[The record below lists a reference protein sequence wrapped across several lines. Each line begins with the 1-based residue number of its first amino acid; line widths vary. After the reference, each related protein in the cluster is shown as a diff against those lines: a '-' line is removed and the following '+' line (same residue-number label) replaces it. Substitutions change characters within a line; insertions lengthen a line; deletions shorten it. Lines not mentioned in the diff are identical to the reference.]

1 MIFDLLITAVSIV
14 LLTILTAQKDNIFS
28 HLKQNSVTS
37 GTLFTLIQLMIFINR
52 LDSSFL
58 PKTNV
63 PELYNLLIM
72 ILINFRPLVIG
83 FLFNIIFSIVG
94 NIQKKNNDSR
104 KADKEKNNVME
115 ENDKNEQKLDFK
127 ILSRRE
133 IEVAR
138 LAAKGYTNSQ
148 IAEEL
153 FISTETVKSHM
164 NSIFEKLKITSRK
177 ELL

>member
-63 PELYNLLIM
+63 PESYIIM

-83 FLFNIIFSIVG
+83 FLFNIIFSIVE
-94 NIQKKNNDSR
+94 NIQKKNNDSK
-104 KADKEKNNVME
+104 KADKEKNNVIE

>member
-1 MIFDLLITAVSIV
+1 MF
-14 LLTILTAQKDNIFS
+14 F
-28 HLKQNSVTS
+28 LK
-37 GTLFTLIQLMIFINR
+37 INTHC
-52 LDSSFL
+52 
-58 PKTNV
+58 K
-63 PELYNLLIM
+63 
-72 ILINFRPLVIG
+72 INTWT
-83 FLFNIIFSIVG
+83 
-94 NIQKKNNDSR
+94 KKLNARN
-104 KADKEKNNVME
+104 AGA
-115 ENDKNEQKLDFK
+115 KNEQKLDFK

>member
-1 MIFDLLITAVSIV
+1 
-14 LLTILTAQKDNIFS
+14 
-28 HLKQNSVTS
+28 
-37 GTLFTLIQLMIFINR
+37 
-52 LDSSFL
+52 
-58 PKTNV
+58 
-63 PELYNLLIM
+63 M

-94 NIQKKNNDSR
+94 NIQKKNNDSK
-104 KADKEKNNVME
+104 KADKEKNNVIE

>member
-1 MIFDLLITAVSIV
+1 MPYDV
-14 LLTILTAQKDNIFS
+14 LEAQIKSLPEVYYNELVDYLEF
-28 HLKQNSVTS
+28 
-37 GTLFTLIQLMIFINR
+37 LIQ
-52 LDSSFL
+52 
-58 PKTNV
+58 
-63 PELYNLLIM
+63 
-72 ILINFRPLVIG
+72 
-83 FLFNIIFSIVG
+83 
-94 NIQKKNNDSR
+94 
-104 KADKEKNNVME
+104 KADKEKNNVIE

>member
-1 MIFDLLITAVSIV
+1 
-14 LLTILTAQKDNIFS
+14 
-28 HLKQNSVTS
+28 
-37 GTLFTLIQLMIFINR
+37 
-52 LDSSFL
+52 
-58 PKTNV
+58 
-63 PELYNLLIM
+63 
-72 ILINFRPLVIG
+72 
-83 FLFNIIFSIVG
+83 
-94 NIQKKNNDSR
+94 
-104 KADKEKNNVME
+104 ME